1 VLTEPTI
8 LTEIARQGIQLK
20 PGKLGENNVIDGIIG
35 KIWAI
40 GIYIGIGKTLSGV
53 TEVRNPCTQLNEMRP
68 HLNKHLRLKRLGK
81 FASMPA

>member
-20 PGKLGENNVIDGIIG
+20 PGILGENNVIDGISG

-40 GIYIGIGKTLSGV
+40 GIYICIGKTLSGV
-53 TEVRNPCTQLNEMRP
+53 TEVRNPSTQLNEMRP
-68 HLNKHLRLKRLGK
+68 NLN
-81 FASMPA
+81 